1 MQSVR
6 DVLRQRRLGY
16 NINESAQMQ
25 SVWDVLRQSR
35 ASTLSLG

>member
-6 DVLRQRRLGY
+6 DVLRQRKMEIY
-16 NINESAQMQ
+16 DVKIKEMQ
-25 SVWDVLRQSR
+25 SVRDVLRQSR